1 MQTRLTLRPGQSG
14 TKKLVER
21 FGERLIRVRYLYDE
35 RAGRR
40 LKTIELVLESVP
52 WRPRARAARRRDDDI
67 VIVRIA
73 WRETDLRERAKHLGA
88 VWRPAQKVWEIKWG
102 DAKRLGISDRVANDD
117 HPPRTIHP

>member
-35 RAGRR
+35 RTGRR
-40 LKTIELVLESVP
+40 LKTVELVLESVP

-73 WRETDLRERAKHLGA
+73 WHETDLRDRAKRLGA

-102 DAKRLGISDRVANDD
+102 DAKRLGIADRVANDD
-117 HPPRTIHP
+117 HPRRTIDP